1 MVGGVAPSFTQ
12 MMISQVPVS
21 AEVGA
26 QLRTLLLCQAGAVTS
41 GVHALSPER
50 RRKSAYC
57 VVAGLPPLAVAVQW
71 RGVPAGGGR
80 GLPGARRARGAP
92 DQQGPPVWEGPEP

>member
-71 RGVPAGGGR
+71 RVVPAGDDD
-80 GLPGARRARGAP
+80 GLPVPERLRGAVTSRVP
-92 DQQGPPVWEGPEP
+92 AL